1 MVKDVYMNRLGGI
14 VMFILVI
21 FLYFLYIVIIGV
33 GIVLKLW
40 KCEFIC

>member
-33 GIVLKLW
+33 GIVLKL
-40 KCEFIC
+40 